1 MKCDRAK
8 VERELVRQKAMWA
21 ELKRSLVAVVAV
33 MGRMYERTGKE
44 IYKTYWEAQSEVLSR
59 MEEIE
64 RENASGERCGL

>member
-1 MKCDRAK
+1 MRCDRAK
-8 VERELVRQKAMWA
+8 VERELARQRAMWS

-44 IYKTYWEAQSEVLSR
+44 IYKTYGEAQGEVLSR

-64 RENASGERCGL
+64 RENVSGERGGL